1 MLCWLLFLLALAG
14 LVQGSTANAVFY
26 FWAIIRASASRNSSS
41 VLHLSASSLTVYKI
55 ASVAV
60 TSSRSCSLSF
70 AMFAPSFRSVF
81 CLSAGLAFDSYAAKL
96 IDGIGSP
103 ILPAG
108 ELYAPPA
115 TRGVAPF
122 CIYIIPQIA
131 LEVKSGDLC
140 IITTHSS
147 KCTAKRPPQNP
158 QKRPPGRTGN
168 RGGFFVVFRLQAR
181 QRRPTKN
188 QIFFAAPFFRA
199 FLYACTKLRRKS
211 PEQTPPHRSA
221 ELPRNEPGKPGNAGR
236 EPPRR
241 PHLRPARSCRRKIS
255 ARKPA
260 AGTAAKPGQ
269 TNGNANS
276 AKPES
281 RSGTQGAR
289 RASFPIPPGRIP
301 ESRER
306 RHARNHAGHIGPGK
320 RNPADAN
327 PKPGGRGPSRA
338 HTHARAYLYIFLAP
352 LFCVCPYI

>member
-1 MLCWLLFLLALAG
+1 MTPEQ
-14 LVQGSTANAVFY
+14 V
-26 FWAIIRASASRNSSS
+26 R
-41 VLHLSASSLTVYKI
+41 LT
-55 ASVAV
+55 
-60 TSSRSCSLSF
+60 
-70 AMFAPSFRSVF
+70 PVF

-115 TRGVAPF
+115 TRGVTPF

-131 LEVKSGDLC
+131 REVKSGDLC

-147 KCTAKRPPQNP
+147 KYTAKRPPQNP

-168 RGGFFVVFRLQAR
+168 RGGFFVVFRFQAR

-199 FLYACTKLRRKS
+199 FLYACTKPRHKS
-211 PEQTPPHRSA
+211 PAQTPPHRSA
-221 ELPRNEPGKPGNAGR
+221 ELPRTDPAKPGNAGR

-260 AGTAAKPGQ
+260 AGTAAKP
-269 TNGNANS
+269 
-276 AKPES
+276 ES

-306 RHARNHAGHIGPGK
+306 RPARNHAGHIGPGK
-320 RNPADAN
+320 RRAPATK
-327 PKPGGRGPSRA
+327 PKPERRGPSRA